1 MPTISMIGP
10 VVVRQAMVRTSA
22 SSNDIPNIAKI
33 IVIKA
38 KLTIKSMKKT
48 QAIKIE
54 ISRLFKLILD
64 PVMDEG

>member
-22 SSNDIPNIAKI
+22 SSNDIPNRAKM

-54 ISRLFKLILD
+54 ISRFLKLKLD
-64 PVMDEG
+64 PAIDEG